1 MLVYP
6 KEDSVIIADTVADE
20 GIAAC
25 RPGSQYVPLGNRAG
39 SGMTSR
45 PSSAADRAA
54 AVSCCHDFP

>member
-25 RPGSQYVPLGNRAG
+25 RPGRQDVAFGAPKQVFFQAG
-39 SGMTSR
+39 R
-45 PSSAADRAA
+45 EDKNPC
-54 AVSCCHDFP
+54 SCKK

>member
-25 RPGSQYVPLGNRAG
+25 RPGSQYVRLDSLKSFLSRFA
-39 SGMTSR
+39 SGR
-45 PSSAADRAA
+45 EDKNPC
-54 AVSCCHDFP
+54 SCKK

>member
-25 RPGSQYVPLGNRAG
+25 RPGSQYVPLGQLNC
-39 SGMTSR
+39 
-45 PSSAADRAA
+45 SSSNVE
-54 AVSCCHDFP
+54 AVMVMRRFM